1 MIELKNVRIPL
12 DADEKA
18 IKCIAAKK
26 LRVKI
31 SRITGICFL
40 KKSIDARKKNNI
52 FYAASLGINIEG
64 GELDVIKN
72 SGSAEV
78 SLYQEPPLC
87 FPRVQKQESGPRPV
101 ICGAGPAGLF
111 AALMLAKANLRPI
124 VIERG
129 ADADTRIQA
138 IENFFQ
144 YGKLDPDCN
153 VQFGEGGAGTFSDGK
168 LTTNIHDIRC
178 RTVLRTFVEC
188 GAPEEILYLSKPHL
202 GTDLLAGIIK
212 TLRQKIL
219 SLGGEI
225 RFHTKLTDIHIKN
238 GKLFGVSV
246 NTVETIETNRLILAA
261 GHSARDIFTL
271 LEQKSVRMEQKPF
284 SIGVRIE
291 HDQERINKIQY
302 GTFASRLGAA
312 DYKLA
317 CHLPS
322 GRGVYTFCMCPGGEV
337 IAAASEPEHLAVNG
351 MSRFARNGKNANAA
365 LLCDVLPKDFA
376 SDAVLAGIEFQR
388 KYEQAAFLAGGGKYR
403 APAQLL
409 RDFMQGVP
417 SVTGGSVIPTYPL
430 GVKWTDLKS
439 CLPDFACSALRE
451 AIPLLDKKMPGFYD
465 PDAVLTGI
473 ESRSSSPVRI
483 LRDETF
489 QASVRGIYPCGEGAG
504 YAGGIM
510 SAAVDGI
517 KVAQAVLQE

>member
-1 MIELKNVRIPL
+1 M
-12 DADEKA
+12 
-18 IKCIAAKK
+18 
-26 LRVKI
+26 
-31 SRITGICFL
+31 
-40 KKSIDARKKNNI
+40 
-52 FYAASLGINIEG
+52 
-64 GELDVIKN
+64 
-72 SGSAEV
+72 
-78 SLYQEPPLC
+78 
-87 FPRVQKQESGPRPV
+87 
-101 ICGAGPAGLF
+101 
-111 AALMLAKANLRPI
+111 
-124 VIERG
+124 
-129 ADADTRIQA
+129 
-138 IENFFQ
+138 
-144 YGKLDPDCN
+144 
-153 VQFGEGGAGTFSDGK
+153 
-168 LTTNIHDIRC
+168 
-178 RTVLRTFVEC
+178 
-188 GAPEEILYLSKPHL
+188 
-202 GTDLLAGIIK
+202 
-212 TLRQKIL
+212 
-219 SLGGEI
+219 
-225 RFHTKLTDIHIKN
+225 
-238 GKLFGVSV
+238 
-246 NTVETIETNRLILAA
+246 
-261 GHSARDIFTL
+261 
-271 LEQKSVRMEQKPF
+271 
-284 SIGVRIE
+284 
-291 HDQERINKIQY
+291 
-302 GTFASRLGAA
+302 
-312 DYKLA
+312 A

-417 SVTGGSVIPTYPL
+417 SVAGGSVIPTYPL